1 MTSKRTV
8 LYVADS
14 QPFHS
19 AAVAELRAEGYDV
32 VKTEN
37 LRQAIALLFLN
48 RKIEAVVI
56 QPCAGDTDFLRA
68 ARILK
73 SIRMEIPIIA
83 IAGPEWKPGFASACV
98 GEDTRELLQVLRQS
112 LGGWPSQALFA

>member
-19 AAVAELRAEGYDV
+19 AAVGELRAEGYEV

-56 QPCAGDTDFLRA
+56 QACADEADFLRA
-68 ARILK
+68 ARTLR
-73 SIRMEIPIIA
+73 SIRLEIPIIA
-83 IAGPEWKPGFASACV
+83 IAGPEWKPGFASTCV

-112 LGGWPSQALFA
+112 LGGWPSPALFA